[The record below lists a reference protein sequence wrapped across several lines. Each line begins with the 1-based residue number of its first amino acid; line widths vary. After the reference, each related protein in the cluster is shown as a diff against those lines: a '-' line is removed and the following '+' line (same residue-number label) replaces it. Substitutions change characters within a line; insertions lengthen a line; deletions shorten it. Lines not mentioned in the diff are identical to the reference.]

1 MGEIFLLLGWA
12 FKGKADSYAGRL
24 VQWWVRITA
33 LWIALL
39 GLVVLC
45 AAISVAFRPQLG
57 NALGAYLTLEAAA
70 LLAMVGPLLLA
81 VVLFLAYFV
90 IRTLIFVGLVIATM
104 LGVIG

>member
-12 FKGKADSYAGRL
+12 FKGKAESYAARL

-33 LWIALL
+33 LWICLL
-39 GLVVLC
+39 VLVVLC
-45 AAISVAFRPQLG
+45 VAGSVVFTPQFG
-57 NALGAYLTLEAAA
+57 NVLGAYLTLEAAA

-81 VVLFLAYFV
+81 VVLFIAYFV
-90 IRTLIFVGLVIATM
+90 IRTLIFVGLVIAAM